1 MKTRQRV
8 VLLALLLLLGAAVVG
23 LELTRPSAPA
33 ITSSAKQRRSRRPR
47 DLVDQQPLRTAQSL
61 VAQISNREER
71 RYAFRALRLADDE
84 VDLAF
89 ATALRDAEVHPAPPS
104 DDVRDVQKRLQ
115 QIQAGI
121 ASDQQAIAA
130 LQAALKKKDDPD
142 LEQQLELSQAQLS
155 LHQEDLTDA
164 RQELARAGGD
174 LHASIKRALGEHE
187 TTHAAISG
195 PQAVPDVSQAAP
207 ESATLLSHLRGW
219 RTLRDR
225 QNQINAAQQEAAA
238 ALAALTRAHD
248 DLDHRLQ
255 QQRAMQPGSAIP
267 LAPVANTAAAVSSMR
282 QVAADL
288 QTLADFGKRIQDEQD
303 LADNYRDWAA
313 VIAAYQVNSLH
324 GMFLSGLW
332 IVLIALGAFAG
343 NFAIGR
349 FGAALTPDRR
359 NLRSLQFIL
368 RFALQAVVLLLVL
381 LVVFGA
387 PSQMTFV
394 LGLAGAGLT
403 VALKDFIVAFFGWF
417 VLMGKNGL
425 RVGDW
430 VEIKGIGGEVVEI
443 GLLRTVLLETGQ
455 WSDSGHPTGRKVTFV
470 NSFAIEGHFFN
481 FSTTGQWLWDQL
493 DILIPPGQEPYP
505 IVDAVQEMV
514 AAETQANA
522 RLAEQE
528 WQRVVRSPAL
538 QSFSAAPAVDV
549 RPTALGVAVTVRYIT
564 RAHERHEVRNRLYHR
579 VVELLHG
586 KAIPAAPRPI
596 VSAD

>member
-1 MKTRQRV
+1 MKTPQRV
-8 VLLALLLLLGAAVVG
+8 VLLALLLLLGAVVVG

-33 ITSSAKQRRSRRPR
+33 ITSSAKQRRNRRPR

-61 VAQISNREER
+61 VAQISDREER
-71 RYAFRALRLADDE
+71 RFAFRALRLADDE

-89 ATALRDAEVHPAPPS
+89 ATALRDAEAHPAAPT
-104 DDVRDVQKRLQ
+104 DEVRDLQKRLQ
-115 QIQAGI
+115 EVQARL
-121 ASDQQAIAA
+121 AEDQQTVKG
-130 LQAALKKKDDPD
+130 LQAALQRKDDPD
-142 LEQQLELSQAQLS
+142 LQQQLDLAQAQLS
-155 LHQEDLTDA
+155 LHQEDLADA
-164 RQELARAGGD
+164 KQDLVRAGGD
-174 LHASIKRALGEHE
+174 LHASIKRALDEHE
-187 TTHAAISG
+187 ATHATITGS
-195 PQAVPDVSQAAP
+195 QAVPDVSQAAP

-219 RTLRDR
+219 RALRAR
-225 QNQINAAQQEAAA
+225 QSLITAAQQEAAA
-238 ALAALTRAHD
+238 AVAALTRAHD
-248 DLDHRLQ
+248 DLQQRLQ
-255 QQRAMQPGSAIP
+255 QQRSLQPGSGIP
-267 LAPVANTAAAVSSMR
+267 AAPVQNTTAAITSMHR
-282 QVAADL
+282 VAADV

-313 VIAAYQVNSLH
+313 VIAAHQMGSLH

-332 IVLIALGAFAG
+332 IVLIALGALAG
-343 NFAIGR
+343 YYAIGR

-359 NLRSLQFIL
+359 SLRSLQFIL

-430 VEIKGIGGEVVEI
+430 VEIKGIGGEVVEV

-493 DILIPPGQEPYP
+493 DILVPPGQEPYT
-505 IVDAVQEMV
+505 IVEAVQGMV
-514 AAETQANA
+514 AQETEADA

-528 WQRVVRSPAL
+528 WRRVVRSPAL

-549 RPTALGVAVTVRYIT
+549 RPTPLGVAVTVRYIT

-579 VVELLHG
+579 VVELLQG
-586 KAIPAAPRPI
+586 KAIPAAPRP
-596 VSAD
+596 VTSTD

>member
-1 MKTRQRV
+1 MKSRQRV
-8 VLLALLLLLGAAVVG
+8 VLLALLLLLGAVVVG

-33 ITSSAKQRRSRRPR
+33 VTSSARQRRARRAR
-47 DLVDQQPLRTAQSL
+47 DLVDQQPLRTAQAMAAL
-61 VAQISNREER
+61 VTDREER
-71 RYAFRALRLADDE
+71 RFAFRALRAADDE

-89 ATALRDAEVHPAPPS
+89 ATALRDAEAHPAPPT
-104 DDVRDVQKRLQ
+104 DEVRELQKRVQ
-115 QIQAGI
+115 TVQAAI
-121 ASDQQAIAA
+121 TVDQQAIAA
-130 LQAALKKKDDPD
+130 LQASLKRSQDPD
-142 LEQQLELSQAQLS
+142 LQQQLDLSQAQLS
-155 LHQEDLTDA
+155 LHQEDLADA
-164 RQELARAGGD
+164 RQDLVRAGGD
-174 LHASIKRALGEHE
+174 LHATIQRALSEHE
-187 TTHAAISG
+187 ATHAAASG

-207 ESATLLSHLRGW
+207 ESATLLSHLRAW
-219 RTLRDR
+219 RALRDK
-225 QNQINAAQQEAAA
+225 QNQINAAQQEAVTAGAALARSHDDLEQRLTQQRAHQPGAAIPAPPAPSTAA
-238 ALAALTRAHD
+238 ALAA
-248 DLDHRLQ
+248 
-255 QQRAMQPGSAIP
+255 
-267 LAPVANTAAAVSSMR
+267 MR
-282 QVAADL
+282 QVAADV
-288 QTLADFGKRIQDEQD
+288 QTLADFDKRIQDEQE

-313 VIAAYQVNSLH
+313 VVATHQVRSLH
-324 GMFLSGLW
+324 SIFLSALW
-332 IVLIALGAFAG
+332 ILLICLAAFAA
-343 NFAIGR
+343 NYALTR

-359 NLRSLQFIL
+359 QLRSLQFIL
-368 RFALQAVVLLLVL
+368 RFALQAVALLLIL
-381 LVVFGA
+381 LVIFGA

-481 FSTTGQWLWDQL
+481 FSTSGQWLWDQL
-493 DILIPPGQEPYP
+493 DVLVPPGQDPYP
-505 IVDAVQEMV
+505 IVEAVQEMV

-538 QSFSAAPAVDV
+538 QSFSAGPAVDV
-549 RPTALGVAVTVRYIT
+549 RPTPMGVAVTVRYIT
-564 RAHERHEVRNRLYHR
+564 RAHERHELRNHLYHR

-586 KAIPAAPRPI
+586 KAIPAAPRP
-596 VSAD
+596 VTSTD